1 MTKLILASSSERRV
15 TLLKQIRFYPD
26 VIHPA
31 DIDETPLK
39 TEAPKDYVLRVAKA
53 KALAVA
59 EIYKDDVIL
68 AGDTT
73 VVLGTRILG
82 KPQDENEAKKFMQL
96 LSGRRHKVLSSV
108 AVIKGDIK
116 RSKVVCTYVKF
127 KNLSEEDINLLV
139 DAKDWEGKAGGYMI
153 QGLAGAFV
161 TQISGSISNVIGLP
175 LAETYNLLK
184 SVGLKPSLQ

>member
-1 MTKLILASSSERRV
+1 MSKLILASSSERRV
-15 TLLKQIRFYPD
+15 TLLKQIRIYPD
-26 VIHPA
+26 IIHPA

-39 TEAPKDYVLRVAKA
+39 KENPKDYVIRMAEA

-59 EIYKDDVIL
+59 KIYNDDIIL

-82 KPQDENEAKKFMQL
+82 KPLNDIEARKFMML
-96 LSGRRHKVLSSV
+96 LSGRRHKVLSSI
-108 AVIKGDIK
+108 AIIKGNVLWT
-116 RSKVVCTYVKF
+116 KVVCTYVKF
-127 KNLSEEDINLLV
+127 KHLSEEEIELLV
-139 DAKDWEGKAGGYMI
+139 TSRDWEGKAGGYMI

-161 TQISGSISNVIGLP
+161 TQITGSISNVIGLP

-184 SVGLKPSLQ
+184 SVALKPKL